1 MQIKKQKE
9 TKKVCLA
16 AGTRTPVPR
25 VRVLYPNHLDYSE
38 PLDDTVAG
46 SGALIPGPKSESLV
60 S

>member
-1 MQIKKQKE
+1 M
-9 TKKVCLA
+9 TLWPVA
-16 AGTRTPVPR
+16 APLYPVPR

-38 PLDDTVAG
+38 PLDDSVAG